1 MRLRKSTGSAIDANV
16 GESNPADSEKKSECF
31 HPVIPIME
39 EEESKEGLLRG
50 NLESGLG
57 EQSG

>member
-1 MRLRKSTGSAIDANV
+1 MQMV
-16 GESNPADSEKKSECF
+16 GAGEVTQKIQEKKSECF
-31 HPVIPIME
+31 HPVIPILE
-39 EEESKEGLLRG
+39 EKESKEGLLRG